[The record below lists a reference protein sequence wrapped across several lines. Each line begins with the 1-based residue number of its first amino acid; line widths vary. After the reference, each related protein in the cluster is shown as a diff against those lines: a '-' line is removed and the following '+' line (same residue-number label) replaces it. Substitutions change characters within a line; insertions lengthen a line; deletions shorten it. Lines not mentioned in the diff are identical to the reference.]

1 MLLNYNGTTAT
12 GRKTILLFLS
22 TKIFNNNLIKIK
34 LPVMIKRIG
43 LIKLMASSLLLLL
56 AFVPP
61 SCAQQ
66 QKKAEPVTKEQTK
79 LVAVQKIKMPIDGM
93 VCMACQSTVKKTIKS
108 LNGVTN
114 VEVSLEKKNAII
126 SYYPNE
132 VKPQQIQKAVN
143 DKGYTAGKPQQIKQ

>member
-1 MLLNYNGTTAT
+1 
-12 GRKTILLFLS
+12 
-22 TKIFNNNLIKIK
+22 
-34 LPVMIKRIG
+34 MIKRIG

-56 AFVPP
+56 AFVTP

-66 QKKAEPVTKEQTK
+66 QKKTEPIKEQTK
-79 LVAVQKIKMPIDGM
+79 SMTVQSFRMSIDGM
-93 VCMACQSTVKKTIKS
+93 VCMACQSTVKKAIKS